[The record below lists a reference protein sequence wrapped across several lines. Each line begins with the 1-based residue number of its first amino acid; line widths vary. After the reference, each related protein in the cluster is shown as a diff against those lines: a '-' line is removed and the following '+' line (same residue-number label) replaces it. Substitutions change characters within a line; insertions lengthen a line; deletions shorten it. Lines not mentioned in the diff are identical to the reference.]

1 MPNRG
6 KFIGGQDN
14 LYVPDAPTVGTA
26 TGGDES
32 VSVAF
37 TAPSDVGNDDI
48 TAYGASATDG
58 TNVIG
63 ATGSSSPVTVTGLT
77 NGTSY
82 TAQVWAINDY
92 GNGPLSSASNSFSPS
107 LSRAIFIWNNVLDFV
122 TITTTGNAT
131 DFGNPNNGQKAI
143 GAFSSDTRAVFT
155 GGINQNSAQYF
166 TMATTGN
173 ALNFG
178 DLTERRTYSGGGG
191 NNVRG
196 ITAGG
201 DNYNAS
207 PPGGAV
213 IDYLTIATTGNAID
227 FGDRTVVA
235 QQGSASAGS
244 ITRLIMAGGAVDGDY
259 GNTMDFITI
268 ASAGNATD
276 FGDLSIGKKLG
287 GALASATRMLYGG
300 GRTDDDGEINTI
312 ERVTIAS
319 AGNATDFGDLTV
331 ARKGVFGC
339 ASATRGLFAGGD
351 PAGSTTSN
359 VIDYITI
366 ASTGN
371 ATDFGDMTQSTDE
384 DHGAAVCSE
393 TPAAQNES
401 YFAPAAMGLIAH
413 GRLVGIGQ
421 TAVSYIDIAT
431 TGRLALFGDLSGPS
445 MYVISGGAAS
455 TTRGVFAGIHTA
467 SGSLGD
473 DLEFFT
479 FSTKGKSTDF
489 GDATQILYGSMG
501 SNSTR
506 GVLQVGY
513 DGSTYTINTIEYIT
527 IASAGNTTDFGDLTE
542 GGSRSAPAGSTTRL
556 LFMGRDAYGT
566 GTQNGSDTVDYVTIA
581 STGNATDFGNLATA
595 IHYAAGV
602 SSNTRAVKCGGWSN
616 SNTTAVNEIDYFT
629 IASTGNATDFGD
641 LTVARGGMAGCSS
654 KVRGVLGTGANAT
667 GGSTNVLDYITI
679 ASTGNAVDWGDW
691 YASHTSN
698 RFGVGGVS
706 NSHGGLA

>member
-1 MPNRG
+1 MAPSYSGVWNISTQYQYRSG
-6 KFIGGQDN
+6 WPVDIG
-14 LYVPDAPTVGTA
+14 LLPRTVFGGGTALGNNASGTA
-26 TGGDES
+26 TGINVMEYVTIASAGNVIDFGDLIHTYNTS
-32 VSVAF
+32 LFATMGITAF
-37 TAPSDVGNDDI
+37 GNDTRGIFAGGVGAGGGQAGDSDTIQYI
-48 TAYGASATDG
+48 TYAS
-58 TNVIG
+58 
-63 ATGSSSPVTVTGLT
+63 
-77 NGTSY
+77 TSN
-82 TAQVWAINDY
+82 T
-92 GNGPLSSASNSFSPS
+92 
-107 LSRAIFIWNNVLDFV
+107 
-122 TITTTGNAT
+122 T
-131 DFGNPNNGQKAI
+131 DFGNLPHASHYLTSVSNNVRGVVSKGKSTDGTTNEIEYVTIQ
-143 GAFSSDTRAVFT
+143 S
-155 GGINQNSAQYF
+155 
-166 TMATTGN
+166 TGN
-173 ALNFG
+173 TTDFG
-178 DLTERRTYSGGGG
+178 DLTTARREITNG
-191 NNVRG
+191 NTSSKTRG
-196 ITAGG
+196 IFAGG
-201 DNYNAS
+201 RAN
-207 PPGGAV
+207 GAAPQNT
-213 IDYLTIATTGNAID
+213 IDY
-227 FGDRTVVA
+227 
-235 QQGSASAGS
+235 
-244 ITRLIMAGGAVDGDY
+244 
-259 GNTMDFITI
+259 ITI
-268 ASAGNATD
+268 ASAGNAID
-276 FGDLSIGKKLG
+276 FGDMTTVRGR
-287 GALASATRMLYGG
+287 GAGSSSQTR
-300 GRTDDDGEINTI
+300 TI
-312 ERVTIAS
+312 M
-319 AGNATDFGDLTV
+319 
-331 ARKGVFGC
+331 
-339 ASATRGLFAGGD
+339 AGGFTD
-351 PAGSTTSN
+351 NAGSTSASSTTIN
-359 VIDYITI
+359 VIDYITT

-371 ATDFGDMTQSTDE
+371 ATDFGDLSATREGLASGSNSTTSVFGGGNTAGGNGINLIESITIASTSNTTDFG
-384 DHGAAVCSE
+384 DLGATKTTLACCSS
-393 TPAAQNES
+393 PAPSGANES

-431 TGRLALFGDLSGPS
+431 TGRLAMFGDLSGPS

-581 STGNATDFGNLATA
+581 STGNATDFGNLSTA

-616 SNTTAVNEIDYFT
+616 ANTTAVNEIDYFT

-691 YASHTSN
+691 YASHNSS

-706 NSHGGLA
+706 NSHGGIA